1 MRLYPQD
8 LGPYWHPRLI
18 GRRSAGGGY
27 GDVNVSHMVT
37 FLEPP
42 PPRTGFLGRVWAGG
56 SGLSKQQVAAALPAS
71 TGMTGVPFYI
81 STLMGTVASIPLLI
95 LALRSGIDIRGADAN
110 SMLVWLPVVVGA
122 FPAAGLL
129 LARAGFR
136 RVHRLPLKE
145 AEVEMLQHHAGS
157 PLQRQFLD
165 LVRTAVRLPV
175 PAAEEERLRTA
186 IRALAAAV
194 VSLPP
199 VQLQALD
206 TSALRAEAAQLQAQ
220 ATAETD
226 RVTAESL
233 HRRAKAVLQ
242 RADTNEQSAV
252 LARRTAALQAEL
264 EAQIAALRDG
274 LAVYQTPTGNT
285 GGIHELAEAALQVAA
300 EAANVASARAELDHA
315 VNGWSAPAPEQ
326 PAPAT
331 LTRA

>member
-37 FLEPP
+37 YSAPP
-42 PPRTGFLGRVWAGG
+42 PPRIGFLGRLWAGG
-56 SGLSKQQVAAALPAS
+56 SGLSEKEAEAALPAS

-81 STLMGTVASIPLLI
+81 SVLLSAVVALPPLLVT
-95 LALRSGIDIRGADAN
+95 LSSGVDLRGVDAN
-110 SMLVWLPVVVGA
+110 RVFIWLAFALCGFPML
-122 FPAAGLL
+122 GLL

-145 AEVEMLQHHAGS
+145 SEVEMLQHHAAS

-165 LVRTAVRLPV
+165 LVRTAVRQPV
-175 PAAEEERLRTA
+175 PAEEEERLRMA

-194 VSLPP
+194 VSLPQVP
-199 VQLQALD
+199 HQLLD
-206 TSALRAEAAQLQAQ
+206 TSALRAEAALLQAQ
-220 ATAETD
+220 AAAETD

-233 HRRAKAVLQ
+233 QRRAKAVLQ
-242 RADTNEQSAV
+242 RAEANEQTAV
-252 LARRTAALQAEL
+252 LARRTGALQAEL

-274 LAVYQTPTGNT
+274 LAVYQTPTANT
-285 GGIHELAEAALQVAA
+285 GSIHELAEAALRVAT

-326 PAPAT
+326 PTPVT
-331 LTRA
+331 LTRG